1 MVLAFLYVVDTY
13 IVSYILVDEV
23 STVDIMV
30 LVVAMVASV
39 SLITN
44 ETNSWLSSHIE
55 QRKHI

>member
-1 MVLAFLYVVDTY
+1 MVLAFLSVVDTY

-44 ETNSWLSSHIE
+44 EMNSWLSSHIE